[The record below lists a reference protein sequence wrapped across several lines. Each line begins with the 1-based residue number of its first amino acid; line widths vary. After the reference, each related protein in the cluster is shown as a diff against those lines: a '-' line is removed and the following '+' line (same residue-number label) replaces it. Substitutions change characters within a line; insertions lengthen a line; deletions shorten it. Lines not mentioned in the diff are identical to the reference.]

1 MIAKSFSYRQRD
13 RKMVFGVGV
22 RASLATEISALDVK
36 KVMLII
42 DGGALGIRSEIE
54 TYLDASLVTTWTDV
68 QQHVPINLAESAR
81 AVATSS
87 EIDAIVCVGGG
98 SSTGLAKAI
107 ALTHRVPIIAVPTT
121 YAGSEQTTIYGL
133 TGDRHKQTGS
143 DPIVLPRVVLYD
155 PELTLNLPLNV
166 TGASA
171 FNALAHSVEGL
182 YAPGCNPITTAI
194 ALEATRAINESL
206 PLVMQD
212 GNDLGARAKLLYGA
226 ALSGIVLGDTSA
238 AFHHKICHVL
248 GGTFGLVHADAHSV
262 VLPHSIAFN
271 ASVLQSEMTQLARAL
286 GCSPDDVAG
295 SLWDLAKMSN
305 VPTSLADLGLRR
317 DDLSETATRAAA
329 EIRNNP
335 RAFTAGD
342 IENLLLD
349 AFDGKRPEPIL
360 EGGD

>member
-1 MIAKSFSYRQRD
+1 MIAKSFNYRQRE

-22 RASLATEISALDVK
+22 RTSLGSEISALEVK

-42 DGGALGIRSEIE
+42 DGGALGIRNEIE
-54 TYLDASLVTTWTDV
+54 GLIGVNLVATWTDV
-68 QQHVPINLAESAR
+68 QQHVPIPLAESAR
-81 AVATSS
+81 SVATTAQA
-87 EIDAIVCVGGG
+87 DAIVCVGGG

-107 ALTHRVPIIAVPTT
+107 ALTHRLPIIALPTT
-121 YAGSEQTTIYGL
+121 YAGSEQTTIFGL

-155 PELTLNLPLNV
+155 PELTLELPTNV
-166 TGASA
+166 TGASS

-194 ALEATRAINESL
+194 ALEAIRAIKQSL
-206 PLVMQD
+206 PLVMQTGHD
-212 GNDLGARAKLLYGA
+212 VGARSKLLYGA
-226 ALSGIVLGDTSA
+226 ALSGIVLGDTAA

-262 VLPHSIAFN
+262 ILPHSIAFN
-271 ASVLQSEMTQLARAL
+271 APALPNEMAQLGRAL
-286 GCSPDDVAG
+286 DCPGDDVAG
-295 SLWDLAKMSN
+295 SLWDLAIASK

-317 DDLSETATRAAA
+317 DDLGEAATRAAT
-329 EIRNNP
+329 EISNNP
-335 RAFTAGD
+335 RTFTVGD
-342 IENLLLD
+342 IEHLLLD

-360 EGGD
+360 